1 MRLWTLHPRY
11 LDGKGLVAAWREG
24 LLAQKVLRG
33 ETRGYTR
40 HPQLERFRAQP
51 EPVKVIATYLAL
63 LAKEAARR
71 GYTFDLDKISAP
83 RFEGKLIETRGQ
95 LLFEW
100 RHLKR
105 KLRSRS
111 PRFYRQC
118 RRLDFPRANPLFR
131 IVEGPVRDWEKT
143 VPQARSRLTNQR
155 TSTSTGK
162 R

>member
-40 HPQLERFRAQP
+40 HAQLTRFRAQP
-51 EPVKVIATYLAL
+51 NSVEVVATYLGL

-71 GYTFDLDKISAP
+71 GYVFDVTKISAP
-83 RFEGKLIETRGQ
+83 RFGGKLVETRGQ

-105 KLRSRS
+105 KLRKRS
-111 PRFYRQC
+111 PELYRQC
-118 RRLDFPRANPLFR
+118 RGLGCPRASPLFR
-131 IVEGPVRDWEKT
+131 IVAGPVQQWEKT
-143 VPQARSRLTNQR
+143 GLTAGRPPANQR
-155 TSTSTGK
+155 TSTSTG
-162 R
+162 RR